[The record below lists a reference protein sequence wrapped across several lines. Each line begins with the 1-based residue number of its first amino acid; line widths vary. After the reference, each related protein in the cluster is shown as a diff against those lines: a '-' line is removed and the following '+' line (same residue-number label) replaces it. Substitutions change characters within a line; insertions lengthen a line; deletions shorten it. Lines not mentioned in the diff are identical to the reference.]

1 MLANNSIINILA
13 LVLYWRYQDKK
24 RTPLG
29 NDQSVVDVPCGAALA
44 SRSTANAREG
54 GCGARAAGG
63 EPATGT
69 LPSCYTCTAATR
81 LKLRLVLAVYLL
93 VLLIDCRR
101 VPGSQGPTRS
111 PGRHFHGIPHIAV
124 LGRSGA
130 GRRLT
135 SR

>member
-1 MLANNSIINILA
+1 MDDTSYNILA

-29 NDQSVVDVPCGAALA
+29 NDQSIVDVPCGAALA

-69 LPSCYTCTAATR
+69 LPGCYVHLHRRYTA
-81 LKLRLVLAVYLL
+81 
-93 VLLIDCRR
+93 
-101 VPGSQGPTRS
+101 Q
-111 PGRHFHGIPHIAV
+111 
-124 LGRSGA
+124 RSGDFLFDRA
-130 GRRLT
+130 LLLYRST
-135 SR
+135 SLI